1 MTTSY
6 RHGSIVGPVLLIG
19 FGAVL
24 LLDNLGLLGQSPWTA
39 LLQLWPVILVSVGL
53 DLAIGYRSRA
63 GAATAAALSLIVLG
77 GAIAWLAE
85 ADQRQPLALPGE
97 LVQVEL
103 NGVTSAEVLLAPV
116 ASALHVGALADET
129 YLLAGRIASYRVE
142 EVGQSYQRTG
152 DHAQVRLE
160 TAGASVVPTTAFS
173 GSSPTWDLDLTPTI
187 PLAIAVNLVAGQ
199 ADLALAPLTAESLA
213 VDLVFGQSTV
223 VLPANGKYDARLSGV
238 FGQTVVVIPAGL
250 EASVRIE
257 PLLTARTVDSSL
269 RQLPDG
275 RYVTAGYGQSE
286 NQVDLVISQVVGV
299 IEVQAE

>member
-97 LVQVEL
+97 MVQVEL

-116 ASALHVGALADET
+116 ASALHVGSAGGRD
-129 YLLAGRIASYRVE
+129 LLAGREDCLVSR
-142 EVGQSYQRTG
+142 R
-152 DHAQVRLE
+152 
-160 TAGASVVPTTAFS
+160 
-173 GSSPTWDLDLTPTI
+173 GSRPELSAHRRPRS
-187 PLAIAVNLVAGQ
+187 GQ
-199 ADLALAPLTAESLA
+199 ARDGWRFGRPDDGVLRIFPDMGPGPYAHDPAGDCCEPRGRPGRLALAPLTAEGLA

-257 PLLTARTVDSSL
+257 PLLTARPSTAASASFQTAATS
-269 RQLPDG
+269 RQA
-275 RYVTAGYGQSE
+275 TASPRTR
-286 NQVDLVISQVVGV
+286 LTW
-299 IEVQAE
+299 